1 MLSFLLLIPL
11 ISHIILQW
19 YDRIFTFVS
28 VFVLNICA
36 IKKHMIIIGRARE
49 NGKKTEKKTVKEQLC
64 DRRC

>member
-49 NGKKTEKKTVKEQLC
+49 NGKKTEKKQ
-64 DRRC
+64 